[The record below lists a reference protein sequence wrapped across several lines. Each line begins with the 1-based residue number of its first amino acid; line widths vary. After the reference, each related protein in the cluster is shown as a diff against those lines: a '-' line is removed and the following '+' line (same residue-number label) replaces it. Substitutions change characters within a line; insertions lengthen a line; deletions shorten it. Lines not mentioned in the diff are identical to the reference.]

1 MAWALVSFAVRLHLC
16 IFDSVLYKGT
26 WISESLLSL
35 ACCSVV
41 TSVFTTD
48 YRCSHKRNEFFKCT
62 NNHSHSSN
70 CIPIQHW
77 LIFLFAIAN
86 THTHTRQKR
95 PICNY
100 ADWLLRILHA
110 RRTTETSHLI
120 ERCCLLFAT
129 LQLYIKKNLPFEL
142 VAIPFC
148 HDLYALYCCNSLFR
162 CFVRDFPIHRI
173 DAWTSTTATTTS
185 GKKPTQRKERSRFV
199 FNTESIRER
208 ERART
213 MDLSM

>member
-1 MAWALVSFAVRLHLC
+1 MPFSSILFCVEKKDRVFRALHQVWFGLIFFLHIGESKSINDELAWALVSFAVRLHLC

-86 THTHTRQKR
+86 THTHGKSG
-95 PICNY
+95 P
-100 ADWLLRILHA
+100 
-110 RRTTETSHLI
+110 
-120 ERCCLLFAT
+120 FA
-129 LQLYIKKNLPFEL
+129 IM
-142 VAIPFC
+142 
-148 HDLYALYCCNSLFR
+148 
-162 CFVRDFPIHRI
+162 RI
-173 DAWTSTTATTTS
+173 DFFAFYTHGEQQKQVIW
-185 GKKPTQRKERSRFV
+185 
-199 FNTESIRER
+199 
-208 ERART
+208 
-213 MDLSM
+213 